1 MKKIKVQR
9 RARKPKTQLAG
20 WRERISFPGM
30 GIFDLAA
37 KFDTG
42 AKSSALHA
50 EKIRYL
56 YKGERVFV
64 EFEVPLKKGAPK
76 FKKCLFPLLEERV
89 IKDSSGNKTLR
100 PVINVVIEV
109 GGLSYSVEMTLIG
122 RHKMENEVLVGRD
135 AMKNKFIVHPAK
147 SFLLSKK

>member
-1 MKKIKVQR
+1 MTKVKIAR
-9 RARKPKTQLAG
+9 RTRKHKLQTAG
-20 WRERISFPGM
+20 WREKISFPGM

-50 EKIRYL
+50 EKIRYI
-56 YKGERVFV
+56 YKGDRVFV
-64 EFEVPLKKGAPK
+64 EFEVPLKKSVPK
-76 FKKCLFPLLEERV
+76 FKKCLFPLVEERV

-100 PVINVVIEV
+100 PVIDVMLEV
-109 GGLSYSVEMTLIG
+109 GGLTFSVEMTLIG

-135 AMKNKFIVHPAK
+135 AMKGKFIVHPAK
-147 SFLLSKK
+147 SFLLSK

>member
-1 MKKIKVQR
+1 MKKIIVR
-9 RARKPKTQLAG
+9 RSRGNKIQMAG
-20 WRERISFPGM
+20 WKEKISLPGM

-56 YKGERVFV
+56 YRGDRVFV
-64 EFEVPLKKGAPK
+64 EFEVPLKKTNPK
-76 FKKCLFPLLEERV
+76 FKKCLLPLLEERV

-100 PVINVVIEV
+100 PVITVMLEV
-109 GGLSYSVEMTLIG
+109 GGLTFSVEMTLIG

-135 AMKNKFIVHPAK
+135 AMKGKFIVHPAK